1 MKTELVKFEIID
13 FSASLPWGWSIAN
26 ALVFKKVREGLGFS
40 KCKICLVGAAP
51 VHRETLEF
59 FMAVDIPVL
68 ELYGMSE
75 STGPQT
81 ISLKSSTRWRT
92 GSCGKDMSGAETKID
107 NPDEDGN
114 GEVSDVRQS
123 FSDVKYGNVVQSSLL
138 FGVG

>member
-1 MKTELVKFEIID
+1 MVYEETRTFRKGKIHSSTLIHQVEIFD
-13 FSASLPWGWSIAN
+13 FSASLPWGWTIAN

-40 KCKICLVGAAP
+40 RCKICLVGAAP

-92 GSCGKDMSGAETKID
+92 GSCGKSMSGAETKID

-114 GEVSDVRQS
+114 GEVGHVM
-123 FSDVKYGNVVQSSLL
+123 
-138 FGVG
+138 